1 VLLVLLVGVGGFLGA
16 VSRYLL
22 GGWVHNVLR
31 RPWWPYGTFAV
42 NIVGCLLI
50 GFVVGVGDGRNAL
63 SAQSR
68 AFILIGFLGGFTT
81 FSAFGYETY
90 ALVRQGQMLG
100 ALVNVGAQVVLGL
113 AAVWAGH
120 TIAQAV

>member
-22 GGWVHNVLR
+22 GGWVQDALR

-50 GFVVGVGDGRNAL
+50 GFIVGMGDGRSAM

-68 AFILIGFLGGFTT
+68 AFVLIGFLGGFTT
-81 FSAFGYETY
+81 FSAFGYETF

-100 ALVNVGAQVVLGL
+100 ALVNVGAQVILGL

-120 TIAQAV
+120 AIARAV